1 MPLFVSVGVGMRGP
15 GGAAIVPLLLVGAG
29 AYLTDPGLEALE
41 IQKGVRTA
49 AGVPQDGG
57 GVEHGHHGHAGL
69 FKPKTV
75 LPGDFEIRLDETHG
89 GDPPQTDDDLW
100 TDEGH
105 LVAKV
110 VNTGVLLRI
119 QDVYKRQLWDS
130 KQWNKYRQEV
140 ILNQMLKEGYITQ
153 EEHDQAVAQELV
165 FVGVEAGSNT
175 DPESAEDIYSWYEE
189 QVITDVMADLQE
201 KYGYSDKVTRQMLS
215 SGGLRIYT
223 CIDPEVQEKA
233 CLLYTSRCV

>member
-1 MPLFVSVGVGMRGP
+1 MLSYWRFWIFRKGKS
-15 GGAAIVPLLLVGAG
+15 GAEYSVPLLYLWCWDAWAGRGRNRSSLLVGAG

-100 TDEGH
+100 TDEGPP
-105 LVAKV
+105 
-110 VNTGVLLRI
+110 GCEGS
-119 QDVYKRQLWDS
+119 Q
-130 KQWNKYRQEV
+130 YRRPAPYS
-140 ILNQMLKEGYITQ
+140 EGPGF
-153 EEHDQAVAQELV
+153 EED
-165 FVGVEAGSNT
+165 G
-175 DPESAEDIYSWYEE
+175 I
-189 QVITDVMADLQE
+189 
-201 KYGYSDKVTRQMLS
+201 
-215 SGGLRIYT
+215 
-223 CIDPEVQEKA
+223 
-233 CLLYTSRCV
+233 